1 MNMHIGDAA
10 EPDAAAAE
18 HMEASIALP
27 GEAAPPLVAEP
38 DDRHIG
44 PMTGEARLAP
54 ARFGDAVASGFAR
67 GRRMWIGVATGSS
80 GQHQPDLQAPH
91 SEAPRS
97 EPSTRGFAVK
107 ADDVAQG
114 VPPDD
119 LDDLHDILLSPEVD
133 ARLAPPAAARSWRH
147 PGFIGAASVGAVC
160 VAAAAAFIISTG
172 NHAAAINASEV
183 GVELPGETGS
193 GLMAPAAKL
202 AMVPP
207 REEALEPASKIPTV
221 SRKDLHKSSLDEVL
235 SFKASAA
242 AAGAGGEANAKTG
255 AEDAVKPV
263 AAVNEPAAA
272 APASTAAVSEVGV
285 TEPPRSTVESAPAAP
300 PSAAP
305 AASAPEAH
313 RSAEAAAGLAAD
325 GTRLGGPAAEPTR
338 ANGAK
343 KHEDLAGQVRV
354 ASVKPGDGVAAG
366 QGAIPAPSPAP
377 ARPAMTDAQQNEVL
391 AYVTELATKLRDMR
405 VEMAALQVGQ
415 QKLDGKLDAKLGD
428 VERRVSMGEARRA
441 LDSVTLASAPPVE
454 AAPPPLTVTPGPAP
468 AKQKKTA
475 SKEITT
481 ANIAPSPTPAA
492 EAPRRYR
499 VQAASPG
506 LAMLAE
512 IDRSGDEGA
521 QLQVAVGEQVPGY
534 GRVLSIAQRGT
545 AWVVKTDQGA
555 IQ

>member
-54 ARFGDAVASGFAR
+54 ARFGDAVAAGFAR

-80 GQHQPDLQAPH
+80 GQHLPDLQAPH

-97 EPSTRGFAVK
+97 EPSTRGFALK
-107 ADDVAQG
+107 ADDLAQG
-114 VPPDD
+114 GPLDD
-119 LDDLHDILLSPEVD
+119 LDDIVLSPGP
-133 ARLAPPAAARSWRH
+133 AHYPAPPAPARSWRQ
-147 PGFIGAASVGAVC
+147 PAFIGAASVGAVC
-160 VAAAAAFIISTG
+160 IAAAAAVIISTG
-172 NHAAAINASEV
+172 NHAAAVNASEV
-183 GVELPGETGS
+183 GVELSGETGS

-207 REEALEPASKIPTV
+207 REEALEPVSKLPTV
-221 SRKDLHKSSLDEVL
+221 SRKDLRKSSLDEVL

-255 AEDAVKPV
+255 AEDAVKPA

-272 APASTAAVSEVGV
+272 APASNLMVSEVGV
-285 TEPPRSTVESAPAAP
+285 AEPPRSTVESAATAP
-300 PSAAP
+300 PSPAP

-313 RSAEAAAGLAAD
+313 RSAQAAAGLAAD
-325 GTRLGGPAAEPTR
+325 ATRLGGSAAEPTG

-354 ASVKPGDGVAAG
+354 ASVKPGDGAAAG
-366 QGAIPAPSPAP
+366 QGGVPAAGPAP
-377 ARPAMTDAQQNEVL
+377 ARPPMTDAQQNEVL
-391 AYVTELATKLRDMR
+391 AYVTELATQLHDIR
-405 VEMAALQVGQ
+405 VEMTALQAGQ
-415 QKLDGKLDAKLGD
+415 QKLDGKVEAKLSD

-441 LDSVTLASAPPVE
+441 LDSVKLASLAPVE
-454 AAPPPLTVTPGPAP
+454 AAPPPLTVTPGPAA
-468 AKQKKTA
+468 AKPNKSASKGIATANMTA
-475 SKEITT
+475 S
-481 ANIAPSPTPAA
+481 AMAPVET
-492 EAPRRYR
+492 PRRYR